1 MSVQAVA
8 NAMSAMMA
16 QQDRLAG
23 VAERVARWRHT
34 DAARGPAPAE
44 LVRDVIEAEEALR
57 AFRSNAAVLR
67 TADRLTGLL
76 LDEWA

>member
-1 MSVQAVA
+1 VGIQAIA

-16 QQDRLAG
+16 QQDRLAA
-23 VAERVARWRHT
+23 VAERVARWR
-34 DAARGPAPAE
+34 AADSPRGPAPAD
-44 LVRDVIEAEEALR
+44 LVRDVIAAQQTLR
-57 AFRSNAAVLR
+57 SCATNAAVLR